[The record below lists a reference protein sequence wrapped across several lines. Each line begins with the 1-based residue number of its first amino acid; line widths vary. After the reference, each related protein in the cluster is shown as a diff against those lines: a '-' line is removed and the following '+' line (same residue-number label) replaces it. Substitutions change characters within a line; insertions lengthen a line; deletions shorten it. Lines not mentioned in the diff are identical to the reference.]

1 MRQLENRPGIA
12 QSLHE
17 LGSWAA
23 ERGEYERA
31 AVLAKDSLAL
41 FRSVADRRGVAGAL
55 NTLDAV
61 EERQGEYERA
71 ATLYGE
77 SLALRRALG
86 DRWGVAASLANLG
99 AVAYR
104 QDEHAQ
110 AETLLAESLQ
120 LSYELGARPLLAA
133 ALEILVWVAQARGQP
148 RRTACLAG
156 AAQAVRDA
164 LGVPMPPYQR
174 AGHDQSV
181 ATLYAALGEEAF
193 ALAWAAGATLSLERA
208 LAVALAEPAG
218 AEATVSPRSGGSP
231 PTRGSQDTAL
241 F

>member
-1 MRQLENRPGIA
+1 LLEQSLVHMRQLENRPGIA

-31 AVLAKDSLAL
+31 ANL
-41 FRSVADRRGVAGAL
+41 
-55 NTLDAV
+55 
-61 EERQGEYERA
+61 YE
-71 ATLYGE
+71 E

-133 ALEILVWVAQARGQP
+133 ALEILVWVAEARGQP
-148 RRTACLAG
+148 RRAACLAG

-174 AGHDQSV
+174 AGHDRSV
-181 ATLYAALGEEAF
+181 ATLHAALGEEAF

-218 AEATVSPRSGGSP
+218 AVATVSPWSDGSP
-231 PTRGSQDTAL
+231 PTRGSQDSAGKRPGPL
-241 F
+241 AGDDAE